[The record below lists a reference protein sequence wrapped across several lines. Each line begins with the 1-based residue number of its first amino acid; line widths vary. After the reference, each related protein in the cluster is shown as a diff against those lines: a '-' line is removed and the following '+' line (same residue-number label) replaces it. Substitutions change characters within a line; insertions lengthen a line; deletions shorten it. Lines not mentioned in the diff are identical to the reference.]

1 MKVVEVRRHS
11 LRDKEGNLSEEG
23 RKLAQKAALTLEGNY
38 NKIISSPS
46 ARAIQ
51 TAEAF
56 GFKNIEKDDRFGG
69 LPSEKITPHEGKVEE
84 TRTAKNLTLLQAYY
98 EVPETRMILEEWGK
112 NFLQSIISVSKEL
125 PDGGRA
131 LIVSHSGSI
140 EPATLAALNKSSLNE
155 IGGQFSECEGA
166 KFFVHGDEI
175 IRVDI
180 IRLSM
185 SVRSSAQS

>member
-1 MKVVEVRRHS
+1 VKVIEVRRHS

-23 RKLAQKAALTLEGNY
+23 RKFAQKAALTLEGNY

-46 ARAIQ
+46 ARTIQ

-56 GFKNIEKDDRFGG
+56 GFKNIEKDDRFSG
-69 LPSEKITPHEGKVEE
+69 LPSEKITPHEGRVEE
-84 TRTAKNLTLLQAYY
+84 TRTAKNLTLLQTYY
-98 EVPETRMILEEWGK
+98 EVPETRSILEEWGK
-112 NFLQSIISVSKEL
+112 NFLQSIISLSKEL
-125 PDGGRA
+125 ADGGRA

-166 KFFVHGDEI
+166 KFFIDAGIVR
-175 IRVDI
+175 RVDI
-180 IRLSM
+180 IRLSL
-185 SVRSSAQS
+185 